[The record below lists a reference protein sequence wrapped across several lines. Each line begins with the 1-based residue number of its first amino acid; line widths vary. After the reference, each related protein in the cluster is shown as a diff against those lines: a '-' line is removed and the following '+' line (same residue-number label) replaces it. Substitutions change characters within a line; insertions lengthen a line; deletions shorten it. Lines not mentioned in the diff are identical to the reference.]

1 MHRQIV
7 RYAEEDMTGHC
18 VISIVL
24 RQRLSVGAAAAWTAA
39 SMLNCTHTRTH
50 ARMHAHTLHTHTHTH
65 TEADSHRHTHRQTVT
80 DRADQDD
87 WALFSALHC
96 WPAAAAAV
104 VTVSEIYLSVGV

>member
-50 ARMHAHTLHTHTHTH
+50 ARMHAHTLHTHTHTQ
-65 TEADSHRHTHRQTVT
+65 RQTVT
-80 DRADQDD
+80 DTHTGRQSQTEQIKMTGHY
-87 WALFSALHC
+87 FLHC
-96 WPAAAAAV
+96 IAG
-104 VTVSEIYLSVGV
+104 LLLLLLL

>member
-24 RQRLSVGAAAAWTAA
+24 QQCLSVGAAAAWTAA
-39 SMLNCTHTRTH
+39 SMLNCTHTCTHARTH
-50 ARMHAHTLHTHTHTH
+50 ARTHAHTHIQ
-65 TEADSHRHTHRQTVT
+65 RQTVT